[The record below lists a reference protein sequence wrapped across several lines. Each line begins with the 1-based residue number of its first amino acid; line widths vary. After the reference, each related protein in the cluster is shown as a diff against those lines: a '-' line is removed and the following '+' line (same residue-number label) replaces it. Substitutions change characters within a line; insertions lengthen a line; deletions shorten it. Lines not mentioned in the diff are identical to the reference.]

1 VLWPEIDGIDSAEAR
16 ERWCD
21 DVRLFSVMLGRF
33 LEECVDVMI
42 PAEIQV
48 SDARDVYIQRMH
60 RLRGGA
66 CMLGAKA
73 IFELASEVEATC
85 VSVEIERAKTVA
97 NRLAIEL
104 QRLRLSADR
113 VFVAAPTEAED
124 TASSASV
131 ELEPHL
137 IVELDA
143 LLRQHNLTALD
154 RFSVIA
160 PRLRQYMGSVSYGVL
175 RRHIDNLEF
184 DDAANV
190 LPKPLDKCGDSIP
203 GITGDY

>member
-33 LEECVDVMI
+33 LEDCVDVMI
-42 PAEIQV
+42 PAEMQDIG
-48 SDARDVYIQRMH
+48 ARDVYIQRMH

-85 VSVEIERAKTVA
+85 ISVEFERAKTLA

-104 QRLRLSADR
+104 QRVRLSAER
-113 VFVAAPTEAED
+113 VFIAAPTEAED
-124 TASSASV
+124 TASSAGV

-143 LLRQHNLTALD
+143 LLRQQSLTALD
-154 RFSVIA
+154 RFRVIS
-160 PRLRQYMGSVSYGVL
+160 PQLRQYMGSVSYGVM

-184 DDAANV
+184 DDAANE
-190 LPKPLDKCGDSIP
+190 LMNRAPTHASAG
-203 GITGDY
+203 

>member
-33 LEECVDVMI
+33 LEEWVDVTI
-42 PAEIQV
+42 PAEIQD
-48 SDARDVYIQRMH
+48 SGARDVYIQRMH

-66 CMLGAKA
+66 CMLGAKST
-73 IFELASEVEATC
+73 FELASEVEATC
-85 VSVEIERAKTVA
+85 VSVEIERAKTLA
-97 NRLAIEL
+97 NRLAVEL
-104 QRLRLSADR
+104 QRLRSSAER
-113 VFVAAPTEAED
+113 VFIAAPIEAKD
-124 TASSASV
+124 TASSAGV
-131 ELEPHL
+131 ELDPHL

-143 LLRQHNLTALD
+143 LLRQQSLTALD

-160 PRLRQYMGSVSYGVL
+160 PQLRQYMGSVSYGVM

-184 DDAANV
+184 DDAANE
-190 LPKPLDKCGDSIP
+190 LMKSARTH
-203 GITGDY
+203 GIAG

>member
-1 VLWPEIDGIDSAEAR
+1 VLWPEIEGIDSAEAR

-21 DVRLFSVMLGRF
+21 DVRLFSVMLGRL
-33 LEECVDVMI
+33 LEECADVMI
-42 PAEIQV
+42 PAEIQD
-48 SDARDVYIQRMH
+48 SAARGIYIQRMH

-85 VSVEIERAKTVA
+85 VAVEIERAKTLA

-104 QRLRLSADR
+104 QRVRLSAEH
-113 VFVAAPTEAED
+113 VFIAAPTEA
-124 TASSASV
+124 ASSASV

-143 LLRQHNLTALD
+143 LLRQQSLAALD
-154 RFSVIA
+154 RFSVIS
-160 PRLRQYMGSVSYGVL
+160 PQLRQYMGSVSYGVM

-184 DDAANV
+184 DDAANE
-190 LPKPLDKCGDSIP
+190 LMKRAPAHGSA
-203 GITGDY
+203 G